1 MSGVH
6 ADGHSAKVFKP
17 TQCELITFSHRNPHS
32 MFRNW
37 WLLAL
42 KGVLLLVMGAYVL
55 LNAELALAAL
65 VFYLG
70 LLALLGGVAE
80 VALAIVNRDKPQWT
94 GYLLEGLLDIGIGA
108 LLLARPGV
116 VELIPIMLGVWIV
129 ASGMLLLVRTLRARQ
144 EGGAYWANW
153 LVLSTLLVLLGLWLI
168 FDPTGTLVSVTW
180 LLGLVMFAFGLLV
193 LLIAFRLRSANNTIK
208 KAAEDL
214 QARGL

>member
-1 MSGVH
+1 
-6 ADGHSAKVFKP
+6 
-17 TQCELITFSHRNPHS
+17 

-42 KGVLLLVMGAYVL
+42 KGFLLLLMGAYTL
-55 LNAELALAAL
+55 FNAELALAAL

-70 LLALLGGVAE
+70 LLAVVGGVAE
-80 VALAIVNRDKPQWT
+80 VALAILNRDKPQWT
-94 GYLLEGLLDIGIGA
+94 GYLLEGLLDVGIGV
-108 LLLARPGV
+108 LLLAKPGV
-116 VELIPIMLGVWIV
+116 VSLIPVMLGIWIV
-129 ASGMLLLVRTLRARQ
+129 ASGILLLVRTLRARQ

-153 LVLSTLLVLLGLWLI
+153 LVLSLLLVLLGLWLI

-193 LLIAFRLRSANNTIK
+193 LLIAFRLRSANNAIK

-214 QARGL
+214 EARGL

>member
-1 MSGVH
+1 MTTLRTGYIH
-6 ADGHSAKVFKP
+6 QQIP
-17 TQCELITFSHRNPHS
+17 LP

-42 KGVLLLVMGAYVL
+42 KGLLLLVMGAYVL
-55 LNAELALAAL
+55 FNAELALAAL

-70 LLALLGGVAE
+70 LLALVGGVAE
-80 VALAIVNRDKPQWT
+80 VALAILNRDKPQWT
-94 GYLLEGLLDIGIGA
+94 GYLLEGLLDVGIGV
-108 LLLARPGV
+108 LLLAKPGV
-116 VELIPIMLGVWIV
+116 VSLIPIMLGIWIV
-129 ASGMLLLVRTLRARQ
+129 ASGILLLVRTMRARQ

-153 LVLSTLLVLLGLWLI
+153 LVLSLLLVLLGLWLI

-193 LLIAFRLRSANNTIK
+193 LLIAFRLRSSNKAIK

-214 QARGL
+214 EARGL